1 MRVYVIGNVAVDE
14 TISVATMPEAG
25 ASIFGRE
32 ESRDLGGKGANQAV
46 VIGRCGL
53 PTSFVTAIGE
63 DFRGE
68 TIREQLASEPVDA
81 RLLQFADASSDFS
94 IIFTTPDGENAIVTT
109 TRSAEAMTL
118 AAALDALSTAQAG
131 DIVVMQGNLSED
143 VTLGLLADAKRRGIV
158 TAFNPS
164 PLRPYFCELWPLV
177 DMAFLNKGEALS
189 LTGTSGEAAAA
200 HLMAAGVRQV
210 VLTAGGEGALLAEAE
225 GIVTIPSAPASVV
238 DTTGAG
244 DTFMAVA
251 IASAARRTG
260 RLDERAISD
269 AARASAITVSRR
281 GTRSAFPSSTELAA
295 ILAG

>member
-1 MRVYVIGNVAVDE
+1 MRVYVIGNVAIDE

-46 VIGRCGL
+46 VIGRCGV
-53 PTSFVTAIGE
+53 PTVFVSATGE

-68 TIREQLASEPVDA
+68 TIRKQLADEPVEA
-81 RLLQFADASSDFS
+81 NLLRFSGISTDFS
-94 IIFTTPDGENAIVTT
+94 IIFTTPDGENAIITT
-109 TRSAEAMTL
+109 TRSAEAMAL
-118 AAALDALSTAQAG
+118 PDALDALSAAQPG
-131 DIVVMQGNLSED
+131 DIVVLQGNLSEA
-143 VTLGLLADAKRRGIV
+143 VTRGILSDAKRRGLV

-164 PLRPYFCELWPLV
+164 PLRPYFSELWPLV

-189 LTGTSGEAAAA
+189 LTGTSGKAAAA
-200 HLMAAGVRQV
+200 HLIDAGVRQV
-210 VLTAGGEGALLAEAE
+210 VLTAGGNGALLVQAES
-225 GIVTIPSAPASVV
+225 TIAVPSIPTAVV

-260 RLDERAISD
+260 RLDERAVQD
-269 AARASAITVSRR
+269 AARASALTVSRR
-281 GTRSAFPSSTELAA
+281 GTRQAFPTVAEIETIFAD
-295 ILAG
+295 